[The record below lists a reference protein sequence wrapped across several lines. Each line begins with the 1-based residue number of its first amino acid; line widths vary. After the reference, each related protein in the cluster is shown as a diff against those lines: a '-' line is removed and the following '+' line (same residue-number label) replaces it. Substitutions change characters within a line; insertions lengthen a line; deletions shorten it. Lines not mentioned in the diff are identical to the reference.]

1 VVIVSTLVLLALAG
15 CTITRNPSPWVEQR
29 TAIEQL
35 LFSQALER
43 SLGQMALPLPPAA
56 PLTIVEANAP
66 SPPIY
71 VNMLR
76 EAVTNRLGALGFHV
90 RKDEKEAAYLVR
102 VIAQTL
108 GTEQGVKQFGLPS
121 MQSALLPVGT
131 PEISLYKED
140 HLYSAVRLSLTVFD
154 AKSGRQVLSTPWHG
168 ATTYFN
174 QYTALIV
181 IGFRLTNV
189 DIPVPFLPPI
199 QQEPY

>member
-1 VVIVSTLVLLALAG
+1 M
-15 CTITRNPSPWVEQR
+15 TRDPSPWVEQR

-56 PLTIVEANAP
+56 PVAIVEANAP

-76 EAVTNRLGALGFHV
+76 EAVTKRLGALGFRV
-90 RKDEKEAAYLVR
+90 RKDDKEAAYLVR
-102 VIAQTL
+102 VVAQTL
-108 GTEQGVKQFGLPS
+108 GTEQGAHQFGLPS
-121 MQSALLPVGT
+121 MQSALLPIGT

-140 HLYSAVRLSLTVFD
+140 HLYAVVRLSVAVFD
-154 AKSGRQVLSTPWHG
+154 ARNGQHVLSTPWHG

-174 QYTALIV
+174 QYTVLVV